1 MKKQGCT
8 AAERENV
15 VRGWGISA
23 KKLLEAALKNA
34 AWGTGNVRDERREW
48 VSVKNGGMRAV
59 GLSRQCAS
67 WGHLEQS
74 ISPPPAGMQTAGAG
88 RTEQVSPPLIA
99 FCREWDKAMPS
110 PSLNLSGKDLATAEL
125 LEGEITEH
133 PWQLRQTTRDNTS
146 RDKQHNS
153 VNAEM
158 SFHSVKKGKGET
170 LASLSSQGYA
180 CYIKEK
186 KGNQAFYFF
195 CFILLVVNGEETNTL
210 TTERAIK
217 LK

>member
-1 MKKQGCT
+1 MSKCEEWWHESDR
-8 AAERENV
+8 AEQTVCQLGSPWAIHLPTSSRDADCRSGED
-15 VRGWGISA
+15 W
-23 KKLLEAALKNA
+23 
-34 AWGTGNVRDERREW
+34 TGF
-48 VSVKNGGMRAV
+48 
-59 GLSRQCAS
+59 
-67 WGHLEQS
+67 
-74 ISPPPAGMQTAGAG
+74 
-88 RTEQVSPPLIA
+88 PPLIA

-125 LEGEITEH
+125 LEGEITGH

>member
-1 MKKQGCT
+1 MVAWERSGWADSVPVGVTLSNPSPHLQQGCRLQ
-8 AAERENV
+8 ERED
-15 VRGWGISA
+15 W
-23 KKLLEAALKNA
+23 
-34 AWGTGNVRDERREW
+34 TGF
-48 VSVKNGGMRAV
+48 
-59 GLSRQCAS
+59 
-67 WGHLEQS
+67 
-74 ISPPPAGMQTAGAG
+74 
-88 RTEQVSPPLIA
+88 PPLIA

-125 LEGEITEH
+125 LEGEITGH

-170 LASLSSQGYA
+170 LASLSSQGYV